1 MRTSPSFTSSAASG
15 FQYYMGSARVFSAL
29 SQPRASI
36 YASMLNG
43 TVTGATVGQ
52 AGWMEANNNTGYLWF
67 SAEL

>member
-1 MRTSPSFTSSAASG
+1 
-15 FQYYMGSARVFSAL
+15 MGGARVLSAL

-52 AGWMEANNNTGYLWF
+52 AGWLEANNNTGYLWF